1 MKYPTRLSD
10 AVHILAFIALYPDCD
25 LTSNKLAES
34 VQTNPAYVRQLMSAL
49 RKGGLLVSVK
59 GHPRPAL
66 AREPEKITLLDA
78 YRAVEGNKP
87 LLHQDIHTNP
97 ACGVGVNINW
107 CCGIFLFG
115 HSKNSGTKDA
125 EITLKDA
132 GTISEVERDALAA
145 FMTIDFQ
152 KLLHFR
158 TKILLNGKYR
168 TFLRDYTENRRN
180 LYPVDSIQTS

>member
-10 AVHILAFIALYPDCD
+10 AVHILAFIALYQDCD

-34 VQTNPAYVRQLMSAL
+34 VQTNPAYVRQIMSAL
-49 RKGGLLVSVK
+49 RKGGLLISVK

-97 ACGVGVNINW
+97 ACGVGVNIQLVLRD
-107 CCGIFLFG
+107 CYDLVQAR
-115 HSKNSGTKDA
+115 A
-125 EITLKDA
+125 EEAMRSITLQ
-132 GTISEVERDALAA
+132 E
-145 FMTIDFQ
+145 
-152 KLLHFR
+152 
-158 TKILLNGKYR
+158 IL
-168 TFLRDYTENRRN
+168 DHYTEKISH
-180 LYPVDSIQTS
+180 LDKKDF

>member
-34 VQTNPAYVRQLMSAL
+34 IQTNPAYVRQLMSAL

-97 ACGVGVNINW
+97 ACGVGVNIQLVLRD
-107 CCGIFLFG
+107 CYDLVQAR
-115 HSKNSGTKDA
+115 A
-125 EITLKDA
+125 EEAMRSITLQ
-132 GTISEVERDALAA
+132 E
-145 FMTIDFQ
+145 
-152 KLLHFR
+152 
-158 TKILLNGKYR
+158 IL
-168 TFLRDYTENRRN
+168 DHYTEKI
-180 LYPVDSIQTS
+180 SQ

>member
-10 AVHILAFIALYPDCD
+10 AVHILAFIALYQDCD

-97 ACGVGVNINW
+97 ACGVGVNIQLVLRD
-107 CCGIFLFG
+107 CYDLVQAR
-115 HSKNSGTKDA
+115 A
-125 EITLKDA
+125 EEAMRSITLQ
-132 GTISEVERDALAA
+132 E
-145 FMTIDFQ
+145 
-152 KLLHFR
+152 
-158 TKILLNGKYR
+158 ILNH
-168 TFLRDYTENRRN
+168 YTEKISHLDKKDFRMI
-180 LYPVDSIQTS
+180 YP